1 MDPQS
6 GELMPTLQSMW
17 ESLTDHFKEEEGE
30 DLPALEKVLEDSESQ
45 ELAMSF
51 ARTKH
56 FVPTHSH
63 PDAPNKPPYET
74 VAGMLAMP
82 MDKMKDM
89 LKKFPKEEK
98 GRGSI
103 MIG

>member
-1 MDPQS
+1 MEQ
-6 GELMPTLQSMW
+6 
-17 ESLTDHFKEEEGE
+17 
-30 DLPALEKVLEDSESQ
+30 VLEESESQ
-45 ELAMSF
+45 DLAMSF

-74 VAGMLAMP
+74 VAGMLSTP

-89 LKKFPKEEK
+89 FRKFPKEEK
-98 GRGSI
+98 GTGSI
-103 MIG
+103 LMR

>member
-1 MDPQS
+1 
-6 GELMPTLQSMW
+6 
-17 ESLTDHFKEEEGE
+17 
-30 DLPALEKVLEDSESQ
+30 
-45 ELAMSF
+45 MSF

-74 VAGMLAMP
+74 VAGMLSTP

-89 LKKFPKEEK
+89 FRKFPKEEK
-98 GRGSI
+98 GTGSI
-103 MIG
+103 LMR

>member
-1 MDPQS
+1 VGQHA
-6 GELMPTLQSMW
+6 GALQR
-17 ESLTDHFKEEEGE
+17 EEHE
-30 DLPALEKVLEDSESQ
+30 DLPALEQVLEESESQ
-45 ELAMSF
+45 DLAMSF

-74 VAGMLAMP
+74 VAGMLSTP

-89 LKKFPKEEK
+89 FRKFPKEEK
-98 GRGSI
+98 GTGSI
-103 MIG
+103 LMR